1 MKRADKAIKLI
12 PCIFTFVGIVMLVA
26 GIFWCVSTLNFM
38 KTAVKISGRITDI
51 EVYRSTGG
59 EIRHSVYVTY
69 EYNGKQYE
77 NVPIPSYSS
86 RMAVGKEISLYC
98 NPDDP
103 WQVQADSGLYVGT
116 GIFLGLGLLFTSI
129 GGGCLIFMTLKSRRK
144 RRIREQG
151 RSIYATVEE
160 IAYNTSFSMN
170 GVHPYI
176 IYCTYR
182 DEYRDVIHRFKSE
195 NLWSNPSYVFPVGS
209 TIEVKVD
216 EKDYDQ
222 YYVNVEEMDKKV
234 IDHT

>member
-1 MKRADKAIKLI
+1 MKRADKGLKLI
-12 PCIFTFVGIVMLVA
+12 PCIFTFVGVVMLAA
-26 GIFWCVSTLNFM
+26 GIFWFVSTLQFM
-38 KTAVKISGRITDI
+38 ETAVEISGRITDI
-51 EVYRSTGG
+51 ESYRGTNR
-59 EIRHSVYVTY
+59 EIRHSVFVTY

-77 NVPIPSYSS
+77 NVPINSYSS

-116 GIFLGLGLLFTSI
+116 GIFLGLGLLFTSV
-129 GGGCLIFMTLKSRRK
+129 GGGWLMFMILRSRSKK
-144 RRIREQG
+144 RLREQG

-170 GVHPYI
+170 GVHPFV

-209 TIEVKVD
+209 TIEVKVN
-216 EKDYDQ
+216 ENDYDQ
-222 YYVNVEEMDKKV
+222 YYVNVEEIDRKV
-234 IDHT
+234 VDHT